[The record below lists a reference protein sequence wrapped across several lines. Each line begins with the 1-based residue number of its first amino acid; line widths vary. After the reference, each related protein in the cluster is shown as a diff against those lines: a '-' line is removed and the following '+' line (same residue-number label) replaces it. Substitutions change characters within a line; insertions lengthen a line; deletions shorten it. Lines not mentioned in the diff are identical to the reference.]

1 MAKCAF
7 SGEKIEPGTGIMF
20 VKTDGTV
27 LHFLNRKCLQS
38 YFKLRRDPRK
48 LKWTKVYQKGGVKK

>member
-7 SGEKIEPGTGIMF
+7 SGERIEPGTGIMY
-20 VKTDGTV
+20 VKTDGTI
-27 LHFLNRKCLQS
+27 LNFLNRKCMQC
-38 YFKLRRDPRK
+38 YFKLKRDPRK